1 MTESYFWRVA
11 GRWSV
16 PENTIVLRDKTELY
30 ESQPGDLRLLYQ
42 NDLRSDTTLP
52 GTKNLVLNK
61 EIQRSPVYSFPFTN
75 DNSKWLR
82 VQAGFHCDHK
92 EWNVWKMT
100 QFVVRLVN
108 KSKPGEGIIKENMVR
123 VYRLLDDGVTRNI
136 SLDVKLPTEHY
147 DSVRVLFWNGD
158 SDKELIISDLKAW
171 SFSK

>member
-1 MTESYFWRVA
+1 
-11 GRWSV
+11 
-16 PENTIVLRDKTELY
+16 
-30 ESQPGDLRLLYQ
+30 
-42 NDLRSDTTLP
+42 
-52 GTKNLVLNK
+52 
-61 EIQRSPVYSFPFTN
+61 
-75 DNSKWLR
+75 
-82 VQAGFHCDHK
+82 
-92 EWNVWKMT
+92 MT